1 MKQQKNSKTS
11 KKLMTFFRTLKKN
24 KDSIRVLMIME
35 WISKWMDLMDFQDFR
50 EPRDSETSAKFL
62 KCLVLEWEV
71 EHLEDFLKR
80 EEKMVSNKQMEMI
93 LEDLE
98 DSLLQD
104 FPDSKDFSKVAMD
117 KLLHLKCEAH
127 SLIFN

>member
-1 MKQQKNSKTS
+1 MRQQKNSKTS

>member
-1 MKQQKNSKTS
+1 MRQQKNSKTS

-104 FPDSKDFSKVAMD
+104 FLDSKDFSKVAMD

>member
-1 MKQQKNSKTS
+1 
-11 KKLMTFFRTLKKN
+11 
-24 KDSIRVLMIME
+24 MIME
-35 WISKWMDLMDFQDFR
+35 WISKWMDLMDFLDFR

>member
-1 MKQQKNSKTS
+1 MKQPKNSKTS

-35 WISKWMDLMDFQDFR
+35 WISKWMDLMDFLDFR

>member
-1 MKQQKNSKTS
+1 MRQQKNSKTS

-35 WISKWMDLMDFQDFR
+35 WISKWMDLMDFLDFR